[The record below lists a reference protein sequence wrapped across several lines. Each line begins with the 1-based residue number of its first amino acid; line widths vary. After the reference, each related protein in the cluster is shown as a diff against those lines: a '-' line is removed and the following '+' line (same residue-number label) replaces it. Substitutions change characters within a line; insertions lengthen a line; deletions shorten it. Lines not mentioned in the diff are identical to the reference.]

1 MFLPHMLG
9 LVDVVVELLV
19 VLGLE
24 RNGVV
29 RDVERDNAEEEYPH
43 VLGIVVVVVEL
54 LVVLECGEARFGRWC
69 GIGVELEGEKGERGD
84 CCCWWCIGTRS
95 RKFCVL

>member
-69 GIGVELEGEKGERGD
+69 GIGIGRREGQSGD
-84 CCCWWCIGTRS
+84 CWWGVGFDGRRI
-95 RKFCVL
+95 